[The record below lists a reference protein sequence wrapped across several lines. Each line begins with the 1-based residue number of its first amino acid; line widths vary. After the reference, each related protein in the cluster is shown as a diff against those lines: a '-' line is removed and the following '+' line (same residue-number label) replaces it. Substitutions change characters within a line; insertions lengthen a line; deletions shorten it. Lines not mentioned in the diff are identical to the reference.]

1 MQKEPN
7 PDTLVTF
14 IINYCETDSMSAL
27 GDFIRARRKILGLT
41 QTALAIR
48 IGVDDTYI
56 SAVETGKRTP
66 DGEQF
71 LEMMSVALELT
82 DELHRSL
89 AAAARKSQRI
99 FRLPA
104 EISTRKHE
112 VLQALA
118 LDAGLSDDD
127 MAAFAAMHTALAR
140 RRGVERGENFNS
152 TQGGSM

>member
-1 MQKEPN
+1 
-7 PDTLVTF
+7 
-14 IINYCETDSMSAL
+14 MSAL

-48 IGVDDTYI
+48 MGVDDTYV

-71 LEMMSVALELT
+71 LELMSTALELPE
-82 DELHRSL
+82 DLSRLL

-104 EISTRKHE
+104 EISARKHE

-118 LDAGLSDDD
+118 MDTGLTDDD
-127 MAAFAAMHTALAR
+127 MAAFAAMHSALAA
-140 RRGVERGENFNS
+140 RGRCVGQTEDSNFS
-152 TQGGSM
+152 QGGPM

>member
-1 MQKEPN
+1 
-7 PDTLVTF
+7 
-14 IINYCETDSMSAL
+14 MSAL
-27 GDFIRARRKILGLT
+27 GDFIRTRRRSLGLT

-48 IGVDDTYI
+48 IGVDDTYV

-71 LEMMSVALELT
+71 LGMLSVALELN
-82 DELHRSL
+82 DELASEL

-104 EISTRKHE
+104 EISTLKHE

-118 LDAGLSDDD
+118 LDSCLSDED
-127 MAAFAAMHTALAR
+127 MSALAGVHAALTRGR
-140 RRGVERGENFNS
+140 RLERAEKSPS
-152 TQGGSM
+152 TQGGHM

>member
-1 MQKEPN
+1 
-7 PDTLVTF
+7 
-14 IINYCETDSMSAL
+14 MSAL
-27 GDFIRARRKILGLT
+27 GDFIRTQRKNLGLT

-48 IGVDDTYI
+48 IGMDDTYV

-71 LEMMSVALELT
+71 LQMISKALELT
-82 DELHRSL
+82 DALARELTV
-89 AAAARKSQRI
+89 AARKSQRI

-118 LDAGLSDDD
+118 LDKSLSDED
-127 MAAFAAMHTALAR
+127 MNALAAIHATWTR
-140 RRGVERGENFNS
+140 SRYVERLELPPIS
-152 TQGGSM
+152 QGGPM

>member
-1 MQKEPN
+1 
-7 PDTLVTF
+7 
-14 IINYCETDSMSAL
+14 MSAL

-82 DELHRSL
+82 DELSRSL
-89 AAAARKSQRI
+89 VAVARKSQRI

-118 LDAGLSDDD
+118 LDVSLSDED
-127 MAAFAAMHTALAR
+127 MGAFAAIHAALTRGR
-140 RRGVERGENFNS
+140 RIVRAESSTS

>member
-1 MQKEPN
+1 
-7 PDTLVTF
+7 
-14 IINYCETDSMSAL
+14 MSAL
-27 GDFIRARRKILGLT
+27 GDLIRARRKNLGLT

-48 IGVDDTYI
+48 IGVDDTYV

-82 DELHRSL
+82 DELAGEL
-89 AAAARKSQRI
+89 VAAARKSQRI

-118 LDAGLSDDD
+118 LDTGLSDAD
-127 MAAFAAMHTALAR
+127 MGALAAIHAALAR
-140 RRGVERGENFNS
+140 GRHVERAENSHS
-152 TQGGSM
+152 TQGGPM

>member
-1 MQKEPN
+1 M
-7 PDTLVTF
+7 TRTTF
-14 IINYCETDSMSAL
+14 PVC
-27 GDFIRARRKILGLT
+27 
-41 QTALAIR
+41 
-48 IGVDDTYI
+48 
-56 SAVETGKRTP
+56 P

-71 LEMMSVALELT
+71 LEMMSMALELT
-82 DELHRSL
+82 DELSRSL

-104 EISTRKHE
+104 EISARKHE

-140 RRGVERGENFNS
+140 KHGAERAENFNS
-152 TQGGSM
+152 TQGVVGAAP

>member
-1 MQKEPN
+1 
-7 PDTLVTF
+7 
-14 IINYCETDSMSAL
+14 MSAL

-48 IGVDDTYI
+48 IGVDDTYV

-82 DELHRSL
+82 DELAREL
-89 AAAARKSQRI
+89 VTAARKSQRI

-104 EISTRKHE
+104 EISTLKHE
-112 VLQALA
+112 VLQAMA
-118 LDAGLSDDD
+118 LDAGLSDED
-127 MAAFAAMHTALAR
+127 MRALAGIHAALAR
-140 RRGVERGENFNS
+140 GRHTERAENS
-152 TQGGSM
+152 TSTHGGSM

>member
-1 MQKEPN
+1 MPKVQN
-7 PDTLVTF
+7 RATLIAF
-14 IINYCETDSMSAL
+14 IIKDCETDSMSAL
-27 GDFIRARRKILGLT
+27 GDFIRARRKNLGIT

-48 IGVDDTYI
+48 IGVDDTYV

-71 LEMMSVALELT
+71 LELMSVALELT
-82 DELHRSL
+82 DELSRAL
-89 AAAARKSQRI
+89 AVAARKSQRI

-104 EISTRKHE
+104 EISTRKHD

-127 MAAFAAMHTALAR
+127 MAAFAAMHAALAR
-140 RRGVERGENFNS
+140 RVELAENSTS